1 MLNQLKDMNRVVV
14 FLLALGLAAL
24 FKVIDMSVSSS
35 ALSFK
40 YSLLPFCLISVAVVG
55 WYVGRWPAVL
65 MAWIIAIGW
74 YLIGLGATAGDAQN
88 ATAASQA
95 AQMQGVLGHFY
106 GLVYSVLF
114 VILALPVATFLQS
127 LRRAKESSWKD
138 DVTDALSAVYFFR
151 RAGTEIARSNRY
163 KRPFTLAYF
172 AINGYGDFER
182 RMGDKMAKF
191 LLAQTAETLQ
201 KNLRSA
207 DIVGRVADSEFAVL
221 LPETGYEP
229 AQIVVPRLQQQLQ
242 SCMQMNSWSAT
253 FAICAVACSQLPAT
267 VDEVLDAVQRDLG
280 EAKKEGK
287 STLVI
292 KELAKKETAAGSNST
307 PVPANAEA
315 QAAGR

>member
-1 MLNQLKDMNRVVV
+1 MLNQLKDMNRFVV

-24 FKVIDMSVSSS
+24 FKVIDMSVSGS

-55 WYVGRWPAVL
+55 WYVGRWPAVV

-74 YLIGLGATAGDAQN
+74 YVIGLGTPAEAQG
-88 ATAASQA
+88 TAAGQA
-95 AQMQGVLGHFY
+95 TQMQGVLGHFY

-151 RAGTEIARSNRY
+151 RSGTEIARANRY

-172 AINGYGDFER
+172 SINGYGDFER

-201 KNLRSA
+201 KHLRSA

-242 SCMQMNSWSAT
+242 NCMQTNSWSAT
-253 FAICAVACSQLPAT
+253 FAICAVACGQLPAS
-267 VDEVLDAVQRDLG
+267 VDEVLDSVQRDLG

-287 STLVI
+287 STMVI
-292 KELAKKETAAGSNST
+292 KEMVKKETATGSNST
-307 PVPANAEA
+307 PAPANAEVQPA
-315 QAAGR
+315 NR